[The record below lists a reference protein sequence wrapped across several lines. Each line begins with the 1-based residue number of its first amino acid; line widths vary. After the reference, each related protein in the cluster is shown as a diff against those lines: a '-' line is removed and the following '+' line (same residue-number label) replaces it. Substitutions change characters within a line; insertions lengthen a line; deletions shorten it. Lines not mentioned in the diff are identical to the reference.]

1 MTYMGYTPGRA
12 LYIYLPRELILGK
25 KQHAVST

>member
-12 LYIYLPRELILGK
+12 LYLYLPRELFLGK
-25 KQHAVST
+25 KQHAI

>member
-12 LYIYLPRELILGK
+12 LYLYLLRELFLGK
-25 KQHAVST
+25 KQHAV

>member
-25 KQHAVST
+25 KQYAV

>member
-12 LYIYLPRELILGK
+12 LYLYLLRELILGK
-25 KQHAVST
+25 KQYAV

>member
-12 LYIYLPRELILGK
+12 LYLYLPRELIMGK
-25 KQHAVST
+25 KQHAV